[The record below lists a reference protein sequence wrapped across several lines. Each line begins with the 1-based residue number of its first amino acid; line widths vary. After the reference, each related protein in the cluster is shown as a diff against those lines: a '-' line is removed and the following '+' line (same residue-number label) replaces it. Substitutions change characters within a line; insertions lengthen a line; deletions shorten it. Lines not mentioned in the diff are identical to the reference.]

1 MIGIYKITNTI
12 NGKVYIGQSVDINK
26 RLIRHR
32 CNGIKNRHY
41 TPESHLYRA
50 MHKYGIDKFQFE
62 VLEECPESELNR
74 LEMYYIKAYNS
85 TDSEFGYNVT
95 YGGEGGT
102 KVDRERIV
110 ELWNDGLTISAISR
124 KCNCV
129 RNTVKGILSEYGI
142 EYKDIARKR
151 WVNQKSRKVS
161 QYALDGEFI
170 KTWNSA
176 REVERE
182 LGFDHSGIS
191 NCCNYIYSQ
200 YGGFKWRYAERS
212 ETAAMADLLD

>member
-1 MIGIYKITNTI
+1 MVLN
-12 NGKVYIGQSVDINK
+12 
-26 RLIRHR
+26 IR
-32 CNGIKNRHY
+32 I
-41 TPESHLYRA
+41 SH
-50 MHKYGIDKFQFE
+50 E
-62 VLEECPESELNR
+62 
-74 LEMYYIKAYNS
+74 
-85 TDSEFGYNVT
+85 
-95 YGGEGGT
+95 
-102 KVDRERIV
+102 
-110 ELWNDGLTISAISR
+110 
-124 KCNCV
+124 
-129 RNTVKGILSEYGI
+129 
-142 EYKDIARKR
+142 KR

-176 REVERE
+176 REVERK